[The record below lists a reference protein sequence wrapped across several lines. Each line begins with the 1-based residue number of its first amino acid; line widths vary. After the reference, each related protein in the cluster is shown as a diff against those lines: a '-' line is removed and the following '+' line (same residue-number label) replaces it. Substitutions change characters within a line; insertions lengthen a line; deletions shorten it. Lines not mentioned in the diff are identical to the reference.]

1 LDNKINCLKLIEEL
15 KGSHEGFKIVERRL
29 SHQADATQ
37 RQQRALNAVLKNF
50 AGKEGESPEDLQQ
63 RAVRELNSQLGVPV
77 ELAGAHRLPAKTL
90 SRNYA
95 VVAPP
100 RPALLLLKFKSVE
113 ARSAVFRARAKL
125 AGTAWGLDEDLTP
138 LQQQQRKALQPQFLE
153 ARKAG
158 KRPQWKGGE
167 LFVDGHPVRLS
178 T

>member
-1 LDNKINCLKLIEEL
+1 
-15 KGSHEGFKIVERRL
+15 
-29 SHQADATQ
+29 
-37 RQQRALNAVLKNF
+37 
-50 AGKEGESPEDLQQ
+50 
-63 RAVRELNSQLGVPV
+63 V
-77 ELAGAHRLPAKTL
+77 ELADAHRLPVKTL
-90 SRNYA
+90 FRNYA
-95 VVAPP
+95 AAAPP

-158 KRPQWKGGE
+158 KRPRWKGGE
-167 LFVDGHPVRLS
+167 LFVDGHLVRLS